1 MTEPAPLFGVAR
13 AQVPARLLD
22 LSESGAR
29 LSLQAELVVGE
40 EHDFALDLEGQTL
53 RVRARVCR
61 SESTGPGDGFHVG
74 VEFVQLDPAHE
85 RLLKQYVSG
94 SGREAE
100 A

>member
-1 MTEPAPLFGVAR
+1 MTESAPVFGVAR

-29 LSLQAELVVGE
+29 LSLQAELTVGE
-40 EHDFALDLEGQTL
+40 VHDFALDLEGQIL
-53 RVRARVCR
+53 KVRGRVCR
-61 SESTGPGDGFHVG
+61 SESTGPGDGYHVG

-85 RLLKQYVSG
+85 RLLTQYLA
-94 SGREAE
+94 GREE